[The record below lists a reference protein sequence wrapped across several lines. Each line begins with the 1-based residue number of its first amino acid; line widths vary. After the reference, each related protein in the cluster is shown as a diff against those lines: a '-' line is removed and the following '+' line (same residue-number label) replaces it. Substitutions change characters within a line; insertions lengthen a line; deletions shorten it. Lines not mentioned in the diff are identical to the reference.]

1 MGSASPQGYLS
12 GVSNLEVPERPKSS
26 LPLYFSPFGGRGAE
40 VNKAAALGPW
50 RRLPGFA
57 FWGVPEQMGAD
68 S

>member
-1 MGSASPQGYLS
+1 MGSASPQRYLS
-12 GVSNLEVPERPKSS
+12 GVSNLETPKRPKCS
-26 LPLYFSPFGGRGAE
+26 LPLYSSPLRGG
-40 VNKAAALGPW
+40 VNKAATLGPW